1 MSRERLYLFDTTLR
15 DGAQTN
21 GVDFTLNDKL
31 AIARM
36 LDQLGIDYVEGGYPG
51 ANPTDTQLFAEERN
65 LEATFTAFGMAR
77 RPGRS
82 ASNDPG
88 LAALIEAKADAICL
102 VAKSWDYHVRVAL
115 ETTPEENLASIR
127 DSVRAAKAKGREV
140 LLDCEHFFDGYK
152 SNPQFALACARAAYD
167 EGARWVVLCDTNGG
181 TLPHEVERIVGEVV
195 QVIPGDHVGI
205 HAHNDTEQGVANS
218 LAAVRAGARQIQGTL
233 NGLGERCGNA
243 NLVSIIPTLKLKPE
257 FADRFD
263 IGVSDDKLK
272 DLVHVSRAL
281 DEMLNRAPN
290 RHAPY
295 VGESAFAT
303 KAGIH
308 ASAIL
313 KDPATYEHVAPEI
326 VGNRR
331 KLLVSDQSGK
341 SNVLAGLE
349 RAEIVSVLDRL
360 GVKVDKDDLRV
371 GQLLDLV
378 KQREAIG
385 YAYEAAD
392 ASFALLA
399 WRTLGTVPKYFDVEK
414 YDANVEQR
422 YNARGERV
430 TVAMAI
436 VKVKIGNDE
445 PLISAAE
452 GTGPVHA
459 LDLALRKDL
468 GKYQSYIKG
477 LELTDYRVRIL
488 NAGTEAVTRVLI
500 ESQDETGERWTTVG
514 VSPNI
519 IDASFQALMDS
530 VVYKL
535 VRSRAPA

>member
-1 MSRERLYLFDTTLR
+1 MARERLYLFDTTLR

-36 LDQLGIDYVEGGYPG
+36 LDELGIDYIEAGYPG
-51 ANPTDTQLFAEERN
+51 ANPTDTQLFAEERG
-65 LEATFTAFGMAR
+65 LSATFTAFGMTR

-82 ASNDPG
+82 TSNDPG
-88 LAALIEAKADAICL
+88 LAALLDAKADAICF

-115 ETTPEENLASIR
+115 ETSVEENLASIR
-127 DSVRAAKAKGREV
+127 DSVRAAVRKKREV

-152 SNPQFALACARAAYD
+152 VDARFALACAKAAYD

-181 TLPHEVERIVGEVV
+181 ALPHEVERIVGEVV
-195 QVIPGDHVGI
+195 TVIPGSHVGI
-205 HAHNDTEQGVANS
+205 HAHNDTEQAVANS

-243 NLVSIIPTLKLKPE
+243 NLVSIIPTLKLKGE
-257 FADRFD
+257 FAERFE
-263 IGVSDDKLK
+263 IGVSDAQLK
-272 DLVHVSRAL
+272 TLAHASRTL

-308 ASAIL
+308 ASAIM
-313 KDPATYEHVAPEI
+313 KEPATYEHVRPEA

-331 KLLVSDQSGK
+331 KLLVSDQAGK
-341 SNVLAGLE
+341 SNVLAELE
-349 RAEIVSVLDRL
+349 RIGL
-360 GVKVDKDDLRV
+360 KVDREDPRI
-371 GQLLDLV
+371 GRLLEVV
-378 KQREAIG
+378 KEREAIG

-392 ASFALLA
+392 ASFELLA
-399 WRTLGTVPKYFDVEK
+399 RRVLGKVPSYFDVEK
-414 YDANVEQR
+414 FDVTVEQR
-422 YNARGERV
+422 DNALGQRV
-430 TVAMAI
+430 TVSLAI
-436 VKVKIGNDE
+436 VKVKVDGE
-445 PLISAAE
+445 HLISAAE
-452 GTGPVHA
+452 GNGPVNA

-468 GKYQSYIKG
+468 GKYQSYISG

-488 NAGTEAVTRVLI
+488 NGGTEAVTRVLI

-530 VVYKL
+530 IVYKL
-535 VRSRAPA
+535 VRSGAPA